1 MRSDFETNSISDVVV
16 VIPDVGTATPDD
28 VDAYAARLSRV
39 PDVTA
44 VSSPGG
50 TFVNGVSIGPASA
63 ATGMAEGSAFVTVHS
78 TTPLYSAASEDQLDR
93 LHAVAT
99 PAGTE
104 VAMTGSAQIHRDC
117 ARAVTSRIPVVLA
130 VMAMITAVLLFMLT
144 GSVVLPL
151 KALLLNVL
159 SLTAA
164 FGALVWVFQE
174 SHLGAFGATATGTM
188 VASVLV
194 LLFCLAF
201 GLSMDYEA
209 TSPLRWR
216 G

>member
-1 MRSDFETNSISDVVV
+1 M
-16 VIPDVGTATPDD
+16 PWTPTPP
-28 VDAYAARLSRV
+28 AFLGAGCSRRCRRPV
-39 PDVTA
+39 AP
-44 VSSPGG
+44 SSTGA
-50 TFVNGVSIGPASA
+50 SIGPASA
-63 ATGMAEGSAFVTVHS
+63 ATGVAEGSAFVTVHS
-78 TTPLYSAASEDQLDR
+78 TTPLYSAASEDQLDM

-104 VAMTGSAQIHRDC
+104 GRNDGLGADQSRPC

-174 SHLGAFGATATGTM
+174 GHPRCLRRDGHRQPWWL
-188 VASVLV
+188 AS
-194 LLFCLAF
+194 
-201 GLSMDYEA
+201 
-209 TSPLRWR
+209 
-216 G
+216 